1 MKKIKETNKTRIILD
16 KIADLTLITSNYLY
30 EQSQNSINED
40 IASHI
45 DFVNQIM
52 NMCINYATQLI
63 PETDTKYS
71 VSMNRIRAALT
82 LLSDYLTIYLVTEE
96 LQKQVTSIISICLD
110 YLEQIELC
118 SYGKGGGRK
127 EHKIQIITKEYISIP
142 QVHKNSYLHEVY
154 GLFYLSEHKLCI
166 NTNATTNIILWI
178 DSNLNHHCIRYCEE

>member
-1 MKKIKETNKTRIILD
+1 MKKKIEETNKIRIILD

-45 DFVNQIM
+45 DFVDQIM
-52 NMCINYATQLI
+52 NMCSDYATQLI

-96 LQKQVTSIISICLD
+96 LQKQVTSIISICFD
-110 YLEQIELC
+110 YLNQIELC
-118 SYGKGGGRK
+118 SYGKGGGK
-127 EHKIQIITKEYISIP
+127 EHKIQIITKEYIAIP
-142 QVHKNSYLHEVY
+142 QVHKNNHLHEVY
-154 GLFYLSEHKLCI
+154 GLFYLSECKLCI
-166 NTNATTNIILWI
+166 KHKCN
-178 DSNLNHHCIRYCEE
+178 Y